1 MNNKKSSNNTAY
13 IKSVKIVNVEK
24 RYQPGGKHYV
34 YVIEVNWSNSE
45 NLFTIYRRYNQ
56 FFDLQCRILNLLA
69 ATGLR
74 SNHRIPYLPGKII
87 LGRSQIHQIATER
100 KTTLDEYCQKLF
112 SLPERITRSRPIL
125 EFFRPS
131 KTDEEKPIQLN
142 VDESKLIRKSSIDIS
157 NLTKSVTF
165 RCIQDFNADDKNE
178 MSLKQNDIVEVL
190 DNTDNGWWLVNKGN
204 QKGYVPATFLETTEL
219 NHATKYIINKTC
231 EADPDESRLTRSS
244 SIDISNLT
252 KLVTFRCIQDF
263 NADDKNEMSLKQ
275 NDIVEVL
282 DNTDNGWWLV
292 NKGNQKGY
300 VPATFLETT
309 ELNHATKYIINK
321 TCEADPDES
330 RLTRSSSIDISN
342 LTKLVTF
349 RCIQDFNA
357 DDKNEMSLKQNDIV
371 EVLDNTDNG
380 WWLVNKGNQKGY
392 VPATFLVPTELHQ
405 DNHQEESF
413 NKSISSWWLVNKG
426 NQKGYVPATFLVPT
440 ELHQDNHQEESF
452 NKSII
457 TKYVVNESYDA
468 IMTDEI
474 SLLKD
479 SCVIVIEKSLLG
491 WWRVEFNNNTGLF
504 PSAYLTPWEML
515 HTSENSTTN
524 TSAVNAKIKELD
536 DSDDSDWDD
545 DDDDYEYSKEP
556 NNDAKFELYYAH
568 SDYSGNTEDF
578 LSFRR
583 GDCIEIRDKTC
594 GGWWYGRR
602 VNSEQILTWI
612 PGNHL
617 QKEPIL
623 NETSDD
629 RNDPPSIHSECDSNI
644 SDIPLDV
651 SANKQEEK
659 ILADIED
666 QSLESPLLTEVVYA
680 EVIQTPQ
687 IVEPEKVHNKS
698 PVSIPAFQKNNNDK
712 DTKPKA
718 VKELVKL
725 YNQLIV

>member
-190 DNTDNGWWLVNKGN
+190 DNTDN
-204 QKGYVPATFLETTEL
+204 
-219 NHATKYIINKTC
+219 
-231 EADPDESRLTRSS
+231 
-244 SIDISNLT
+244 
-252 KLVTFRCIQDF
+252 
-263 NADDKNEMSLKQ
+263 DDKNEMSLKQ

-282 DNTDNGWWLV
+282 DNTDNG
-292 NKGNQKGY
+292 
-300 VPATFLETT
+300 
-309 ELNHATKYIINK
+309 
-321 TCEADPDES
+321 
-330 RLTRSSSIDISN
+330 
-342 LTKLVTF
+342 
-349 RCIQDFNA
+349 
-357 DDKNEMSLKQNDIV
+357 
-371 EVLDNTDNG
+371 
-380 WWLVNKGNQKGY
+380 
-392 VPATFLVPTELHQ
+392 
-405 DNHQEESF
+405 
-413 NKSISSWWLVNKG
+413 WWLVNKG

>member
-219 NHATKYIINKTC
+219 N
-231 EADPDESRLTRSS
+231 P
-244 SIDISNLT
+244 
-252 KLVTFRCIQDF
+252 
-263 NADDKNEMSLKQ
+263 
-275 NDIVEVL
+275 
-282 DNTDNGWWLV
+282 
-292 NKGNQKGY
+292 
-300 VPATFLETT
+300 
-309 ELNHATKYIINK
+309 ATKYIINK

-413 NKSISSWWLVNKG
+413 NKSIS
-426 NQKGYVPATFLVPT
+426 
-440 ELHQDNHQEESF
+440 
-452 NKSII
+452 I